1 MAGYILKAAKNSP
14 WKSKNKERWKPQ
26 PKQSNPKMVLNRHGI
41 IYFSKLIADLFA
53 ILLKKYD
60 KRFSEDRSTTWKFYT
75 FEILN
80 FELMKAFKIIIMIL
94 AISVAF
100 YEQVSEEKNIYI
112 MIIAIVIF
120 MFGMMQL
127 SAKTPSKNNDKEE

>member
-1 MAGYILKAAKNSP
+1 
-14 WKSKNKERWKPQ
+14 
-26 PKQSNPKMVLNRHGI
+26 
-41 IYFSKLIADLFA
+41 
-53 ILLKKYD
+53 
-60 KRFSEDRSTTWKFYT
+60 
-75 FEILN
+75 
-80 FELMKAFKIIIMIL
+80 MKTFKIIIMIL

-112 MIIAIVIF
+112 MIAAIVVF